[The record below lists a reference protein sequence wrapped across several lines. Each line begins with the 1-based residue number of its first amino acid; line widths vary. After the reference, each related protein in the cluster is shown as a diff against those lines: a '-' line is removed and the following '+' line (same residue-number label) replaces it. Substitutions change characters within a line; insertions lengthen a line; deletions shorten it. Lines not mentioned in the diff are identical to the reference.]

1 MSNNTTKGVKQS
13 AFTASSSIPVGAYF
27 NYTYN
32 NVNYKVSDSDLIGS
46 LGATGTLVQS
56 GPASGAIPVLDVSGT
71 INRIRNITNGHGIN
85 ASINAE
91 NGITFSTSFTYNNT
105 GARLVDDASASA
117 AVFRSIVGG
126 SGIDVVATA
135 GVITI
140 SLTGGG

>member
-1 MSNNTTKGVKQS
+1 MSNNTTKGVKKS
-13 AFTASSSIPVGAYF
+13 AFLAKTDIPAGTTFDYVLSG
-27 NYTYN
+27 
-32 NVNYKVSDSDLIGS
+32 VNYKITAENLIS
-46 LGATGTLVQS
+46 NLGATGTLVQA
-56 GPASGAIPVLDVSGT
+56 GPASGASPVLDVSGT

-105 GARLVDDASASA
+105 GARLVDDTSASA